1 MDDEADW
8 GGVGG
13 GWGEEGGEEFDDLEG
28 GVGGEAVVEGLGSD
42 GLVLLWSSF
51 VVGGLGVAYAETC
64 Y

>member
-13 GWGEEGGEEFDDLEG
+13 GWGEELGEEFDDFEG
-28 GVGGEAVVEGLGSD
+28 GVGGEAVVEGLGGGWVSFWY
-42 GLVLLWSSF
+42 GLR
-51 VVGGLGVAYAETC
+51 VGCVSYAETC